1 MITACLVVLR
11 IKFGDAGVKVPG
23 VNTTLEALGINDDS
37 LGAVLLG
44 VTGAVGFAFS
54 QWQGYQAH
62 GCLFC
67 SEYRRYV

>member
-37 LGAVLLG
+37 LGFVLLG
-44 VTGAVGFAFS
+44 VVGSIGFAFN
-54 QWQGYQAH
+54 QWQGYQAR
-62 GCLFC
+62 GCFHLF
-67 SEYRRYV
+67 